1 MFLGNPCKLT
11 ILAMYNST
19 SFELWYVVLTG
30 KKWATLD
37 NRSTMTQIESFPLLE
52 VQSGDKVHSN
62 GIPFPFRNL
71 QWLQQSSGSLMS
83 CLDSLTYITLG
94 DIASDFSLHF
104 MPPKLLFQILIH
116 LSFSGMDRIKS
127 IMSFLQN
134 NFFQLRICWYTKVS
148 FVPQNSFF
156 VFRESGCFAC
166 TDKTLDSIDTRISF
180 LCLFDLD
187 NQIGLKFHA
196 SQK

>member
-1 MFLGNPCKLT
+1 MGDFGQSVHYDPDRVISPT
-11 ILAMYNST
+11 
-19 SFELWYVVLTG
+19 
-30 KKWATLD
+30 
-37 NRSTMTQIESFPLLE
+37 RSR
-52 VQSGDKVHSN
+52 QSGDKVHSN
-62 GIPFPFRNL
+62 GIPFPFRNM
-71 QWLQQSSGSLMS
+71 QGLQQSSGSLMS

-148 FVPQNSFF
+148 FVPQNSFIF
-156 VFRESGCFAC
+156 CESGYLAC
-166 TDKTLDSIDTRISF
+166 TDTTLDSVDTSIS
-180 LCLFDLD
+180 LLRLFNLTD
-187 NQIGLKFHA
+187 QSGLEFYA
-196 SQK
+196 SQKSFTY